1 MGAVHSERPL
11 IAFAQN
17 VAPSDVCASVGTVSK
32 LTSYDDFRQLLPAI
46 RADVR
51 FAFRQL
57 TAEAHE
63 EATQEAVAN
72 AFVAY
77 VRLADQ
83 GRSHIAAATP
93 LARFA
98 VAQVRVGRK
107 VGARFTMRDVSSISC
122 RRRKGVQL
130 ERLDR
135 WDDRKECWQEA
146 LVEDKNCT
154 PAELAASRID
164 FEDWLQ
170 TLPSRKRQI
179 ALKLTEGERTRD
191 VARVFGLSP
200 ARISQLRSELHTA
213 WEEFHQG
220 MPTESEFPTA

>member
-1 MGAVHSERPL
+1 M
-11 IAFAQN
+11 IAFARN
-17 VAPSDVCASVGTVSK
+17 VASSNVSASVGTVSPP
-32 LTSYDDFRQLLPAI
+32 TSYDGFLKLLPAI

-57 TAEAHE
+57 MADAHE

-77 VRLADQ
+77 ARLADQ

-98 VAQVRVGRK
+98 VAQVRAGRMVGT
-107 VGARFTMRDVSSISC
+107 RFNVRDVSSVSC
-122 RRRKGVQL
+122 CQRKGVQL

-135 WDDRKECWQEA
+135 WDERKECWQEA
-146 LVEDKNCT
+146 LVEDRNCT

-179 ALKLTEGERTRD
+179 ALKLAEGERTRD

-220 MPTESEFPTA
+220 LPTESEFPIA